1 MNAGKP
7 LQRLR
12 ASGQRAAA
20 VLDSPKAERARQAS
34 VAVALLT
41 GFCFFAVT
49 VDRHYPIGDWL
60 CWRYA
65 QAWLLALVWFGGCMS
80 AGWVALRWLTPRLPL
95 GERLILSCSTGVY
108 VSYLLMFLG
117 GIAGLYR
124 FGAFAVALPL
134 AMLASGA
141 RPLVRTLVRAAH
153 HLRGARRLLPP
164 RPTLVG
170 SAIAAFGTVYVALV
184 YLSILDP
191 DNASFDALYYHLGIA
206 QQYKAL
212 GGITRN
218 PEGWIVDGLPL
229 LASVNYT
236 WAFIFPT
243 LDLFDSMA
251 LCAHMEFVIFLATLA
266 SVPVVVRYLVPRG
279 GASGAWAAMFLF
291 PAILVYDAGLH
302 SGNDH
307 IAAFFGP
314 PIWLALRRCWPRLE
328 PRYMALFAVTAA
340 GALMTKYQAMALVIA
355 PALALSA
362 RGVWLGHRKARAPWR
377 AGLAVAFGVA
387 LLVTTPHWLR
397 NWIWYGDPL
406 FPALYRHLQLRPFH
420 PHALEALDQT
430 TQVLARPHGTFAEQL
445 GQIWRGSWSFPF
457 QTRERSDFHR
467 DWPVFG
473 PIFHLSIL
481 WLPFLR
487 GTRRTWLLFGATFT
501 GLFFWYS
508 FNHHERY
515 LQPLVPWMAAVA
527 AAGLVLVWREGRLA
541 RAAAVLMVGLEV
553 VWGADAYFF
562 PHLMLQDS
570 AIKASANLIS
580 SGFRDDFASRQ
591 QFLYPFK
598 EIGETLPPGSVVLL
612 HESCLRVGLNAPVVM
627 DYPGFQ
633 TRISYRDLS
642 SAREVYELYKALGIT
657 HIVYRDGHAALLDT
671 LGNDLRFWDF
681 ASNWGK
687 SEKHFGPLV
696 LAELPEQPPDPTVN
710 DRVAYL
716 GCDTNHAPGLH
727 DLAALGLWPSE
738 SRWVDALVPAPK
750 SKPELEE
757 LVARAGFL
765 VTGRTCKNLKLPASI
780 YRDFTKVAVRG
791 KEDLWVRSVPVRG
804 DVPLGR

>member
-1 MNAGKP
+1 M
-7 LQRLR
+7 LRRL
-12 ASGQRAAA
+12 AVA
-20 VLDSPKAERARQAS
+20 VLEHSRTDRVRQ
-34 VAVALLT
+34 VLLPVALLT
-41 GFCFFAVT
+41 GFGFFGFIVNG
-49 VDRHYPIGDWL
+49 HYPIEDWL
-60 CWRYA
+60 FWRYA
-65 QAWLLALVWFGGCMS
+65 RSWLLGLIWFAACMS
-80 AGWVALRWLTPRLPL
+80 AGWAVLYRLTPRLPF
-95 GERLILSCSTGVY
+95 GERLVLACSTGIY

-124 FGAFAVALPL
+124 HGSFAVLVPL
-134 AMLASGA
+134 VMLASGA
-141 RPLVRTLVRAAH
+141 RPLARTLAGAAR
-153 HLRGARRLLPP
+153 HLRAARRLVPP
-164 RPTLVG
+164 RPSLLSG
-170 SAIAAFGTVYVALV
+170 AIIAFGTVYVALV

-229 LASVNYT
+229 LASVNYA
-236 WAFIFPT
+236 WAFILPSG
-243 LDLFDSMA
+243 DLFDSMA
-251 LCAHMEFVIFLATLA
+251 LCAHMEFVIFLATL
-266 SVPVVVRYLVPRG
+266 VGVTVVVRYLVPRSS
-279 GASGAWAAMFLF
+279 ATGAWVAMFLF

-362 RGVWLGHRKARAPWR
+362 RGLWLGYRKAGAPWR
-377 AGLAVAFGVA
+377 QGLAVALGVV

-406 FPALYRHLQLRPFH
+406 FPALYRYLELRPFH

-430 TQVLARPHGTFAEQL
+430 TKVLARPRGTFAEQL
-445 GQIWRGSWSFPF
+445 GQVWRGVWSFPF
-457 QTRERSDFHR
+457 QTRERPDFHR

-473 PIFHLSIL
+473 PIFHLSVL

-487 GTRRTWLLFGATFT
+487 GTRRIWLLFGATFT
-501 GLFFWYS
+501 GLFFWYC

-527 AAGLVLVWREGRLA
+527 AAGLALVWRAGRLP

-553 VWGADAYFF
+553 VWGADVYFF

-570 AIKASANLIS
+570 AIKTSAHLIS
-580 SGFRDDFASRQ
+580 SGFRDDLASRN

-612 HESCLRVGLNAPVVM
+612 HESCLRLGLNAPVVM

-642 SAREVYELYKALGIT
+642 SAREVYDLYKALGVT
-657 HIVYRDGHAALLDT
+657 HIVYRDGYAALLDT

-681 ASNWGK
+681 ATNWARN
-687 SEKHFGPLV
+687 EKHFGPLV
-696 LAELPEQPPDPTVN
+696 LAELPALPPDAPDN

-716 GCDTNHAPGLH
+716 GCDSSYAPGLH
-727 DLAALGLWPSE
+727 ELAALGIWPSD
-738 SRWVDALVPAPK
+738 SRRVDALVPAPK
-750 SKPELEE
+750 VKHELEQ
-757 LVARAGFL
+757 LVGRAGFL
-765 VTGRTCKNLKLPASI
+765 VTGRSCKVHKLPASI
-780 YRDFTKVAVRG
+780 YRDFTKAAVRG
-791 KEDLWVRSVPVRG
+791 KEDLWVRRLPVPGEVSP
-804 DVPLGR
+804 VPGGP